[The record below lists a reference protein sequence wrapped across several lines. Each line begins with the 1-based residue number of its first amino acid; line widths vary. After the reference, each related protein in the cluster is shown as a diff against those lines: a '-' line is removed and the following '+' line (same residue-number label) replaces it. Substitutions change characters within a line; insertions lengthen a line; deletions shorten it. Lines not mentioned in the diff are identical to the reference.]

1 MSNLES
7 VIADIEDLE
16 LMWAQ
21 DSEKEVAVTKILSC
35 QARSAVIAAWRDAD
49 FERLILITDNA
60 LSNNSFSDIF
70 TGWVKEIQCEII
82 ALQQNKLN

>member
-7 VIADIEDLE
+7 VLTDIEDLE

-21 DSEKEVAVTKILSC
+21 DNEKEVAATKILKC
-35 QARSAVIAAWRDAD
+35 QARSAVVATWDNAD

-70 TGWVKEIQCEII
+70 TGWVREIQGEII
-82 ALQQNKLN
+82 ALQQNK